1 MSGSAEQPD
10 VAAPGRHVW
19 QFAHTGGVDQV
30 LLRSGQDIAHIGE
43 LDRKL
48 WVALACPVQG
58 LEFDSRTLALIDSND
73 DGRIRPPEL
82 IAACEWAAAQLRDPQ
97 LLIAA
102 GDTLLPADIAD
113 SSDLQ
118 AEARRILGIVGK
130 NPDTDALTLG
140 DVTGRS
146 ELLASLRF
154 NGDGVITLET
164 AGDDEAARAVI
175 ERILQ
180 THGSQP
186 DRKGTA
192 GIAREQADAF
202 FKEAHALADWHAQAV
217 SDDATRPLGDDTLA
231 AAAAVDAIE
240 AKVDDFFARCHVAAF
255 DPKAVPALNPAATA
269 YDALAGSAIDV
280 HAPALAALPL
290 APVAPG
296 RTLPLAGRVN
306 PAWAEALARLRAQA
320 VAPLLG
326 EALEAIDDT
335 QWGLLRER
343 LAPCRQWLASRPAT
357 RLGNAADTPPD
368 VLQGW
373 LAAEATVMELLR
385 QDEAEEAHNGRLVDL
400 EKLLRFKRDLYR
412 LLRNFVSFED
422 FYARRGA
429 IFQAGRLYLDG
440 RSCELVVRVADAKK
454 HAMLAGLAK
463 TCLAYC
469 ECTRGKDKMT
479 IVAAFTAGDT
489 DFLFVGRNG
498 VFYDRDGRDWDATIT
513 QLIDNPTSVAQA
525 FVAPYKKFIRM
536 IEEQVAKRAA
546 ASEATAQASLS
557 TMATT
562 VATAD
567 KAVPPATAGQPA
579 ALPKL
584 PGRIDVGTVAALGV
598 AMGSISAVLVAM
610 FTKFVDLGP
619 WIPIAL
625 VGVVVAIS
633 GPSMLIAWIKLR
645 QRSLGPIL
653 DASGWA
659 INGRMK
665 VSVRLG
671 GSLSRMAKLPHG
683 AKRVLNDPYADR
695 STGWLVGAS
704 VLLVA
709 GALVV
714 WGWRSGWI
722 ERHLPESARPAST
735 TPAVTAPA
743 VGAPAL
749 VTPTTTSSQGR

>member
-1 MSGSAEQPD
+1 MSTDAPD
-10 VAAPGRHVW
+10 VVAPGRHVW
-19 QFAHTGGVDQV
+19 EFARTGGVDQV
-30 LLRSGQDIAHIGE
+30 LLRHGQDIARIGE

-58 LEFDSRTLALIDSND
+58 LEFDSRTLALIDTND
-73 DGRIRPPEL
+73 DVRIRPPEL
-82 IAACEWAAAQLRDPQ
+82 IAACEWVCRELRDPQ
-97 LLIAA
+97 LLIAG
-102 GDTLLPADIAD
+102 GDTLSADDIAEA
-113 SSDLQ
+113 SALQ
-118 AEARRILGIVGK
+118 AECRRILRIVGK
-130 NPDTDALTLG
+130 DEGAALTLD

-154 NGDGVITLET
+154 NGDGVITPAT
-164 AGDDEAARAVI
+164 AQDEAISAVI
-175 ERILQ
+175 DDIIRTQ
-180 THGSQP
+180 DGVM
-186 DRKGTA
+186 DRSGTKGIQRA
-192 GIAREQADAF
+192 QAEAF
-202 FKEAHALADWHAQAV
+202 FAQAHALMDWQAKAV
-217 SDDATRPLGDDTLA
+217 SDDATMPLGEATLA
-231 AAAAVDAIE
+231 AAAALDAVE
-240 AKVDDFFARCHVAAF
+240 AKVDDFFARCNVAAF
-255 DPKAVPALNPAATA
+255 DPQAVPALNPAAAA
-269 YDALAGSAIDV
+269 YDVLAGSAIDT
-280 HAPALAALPL
+280 HSPALAALPL

-296 RTLPLAGRVN
+296 RTLPMAGRVN
-306 PAWAEALARLRAQA
+306 PAWADALAKLRERA

-326 EALEAIDDT
+326 TALEAIDEG
-335 QWGLLRER
+335 QWALLRER
-343 LAPCRQWLASRPAT
+343 LAACRRWLASRPPT
-357 RLGNAADTPPD
+357 RLGNAADTPPER
-368 VLQGW
+368 LQAW
-373 LAAEATVMELLR
+373 LAAEAAVLDLLAR
-385 QDEAEEAHNGRLVDL
+385 DEAEEAHNKRLVDL
-400 EKLLRFKRDLYR
+400 ERLLRFKRDLYR

-440 RSCELVVRVADAKK
+440 RSCDLVVRVADAKK

-498 VFYDRDGRDWDATIT
+498 VFYDREGRDWDATIT
-513 QLIDNPTSVAQA
+513 QMIENPTSVAQA
-525 FVAPYKKFIRM
+525 FVAPYKKFIRLV
-536 IEEQVAKRAA
+536 EEQVAKRAA

-557 TMATT
+557 SVATT

-579 ALPKL
+579 ASPKL

-625 VGVVVAIS
+625 VGMVVAIS

-683 AKRVLNDPYADR
+683 AKRVLKDPYADR
-695 STGWLVGAS
+695 SSGWLVGLG
-704 VLLVA
+704 VLLVV
-709 GALVV
+709 GAATV
-714 WGWRSGWI
+714 WAWRSGWQ
-722 ERHLPESARPAST
+722 EAHLPQPAQ
-735 TPAVTAPA
+735 PAINAPA

-749 VTPTTTSSQGR
+749 TPNR